1 MTESTIRL
9 STSHERY
16 QFTEQLK
23 ITFGSVPDLVVRK
36 VGDSFVVYI
45 AGLVDQKRIER
56 EIIEPLFSPNEQETE
71 SLPVR
76 TPSFR

>member
-9 STSHERY
+9 STSDERY

-23 ITFGSVPDLVVRK
+23 ITFGLVPDFVVRK

-56 EIIEPLFSPNEQETE
+56 EIIEPLFSPLNKRRNPCRLEH
-71 SLPVR
+71 LLCR
-76 TPSFR
+76 